1 MKPEPRLL
9 WGLPRAAWIAF
20 GLLLLGV
27 LLGALRTLIHP
38 TLERS
43 LYHLAEA
50 LILCGLFG
58 PGLLREFGLLRDQDE
73 FQTAVAQRAGWR
85 AFLAGGLALLL
96 MAHFTP
102 WPDSSGLGRELP
114 KLPIHAALLAMLL
127 TYASSYLQ
135 DYWGARRGA
144 AALLGTLAV
153 VFALTALLELPS
165 VAGVLLDLRFSA
177 GLLLALLLM
186 RRLPQ
191 VAGVLLLVFALLVA
205 LNLRSAGDLMRLPL
219 AALLITP
226 PLVTGA
232 TLIREGSR

>member
-1 MKPEPRLL
+1 MKPEPRLH

-38 TLERS
+38 TLERP

-85 AFLAGGLALLL
+85 AFLAGGLALLV

-102 WPDSSGLGRELP
+102 WPDPAAFGRELP
-114 KLPIHAALLAMLL
+114 KLPIYAALLAMLL
-127 TYASSYLQ
+127 TYVCSYLQ

-144 AALLGTLAV
+144 AAVLGTLAALLGL
-153 VFALTALLELPS
+153 FALNELPS
-165 VAGVLLDLRFSA
+165 LAGVLLDLRFSA

-191 VAGVLLLVFALLVA
+191 VAGILLLVFALLVA
-205 LNLRSAGDLMRLPL
+205 LNLRSAGDLTRLPL

-232 TLIREGSR
+232 TLIREGDR